1 MSLTIDQFVANHNNR
16 LINNGGVQCVA
27 VANQYELEVVEG
39 GWIGTPLTGWA
50 TDWWTNF
57 GNDSDY
63 DNYIRVDASEQPQKG
78 DLAIWKKY
86 NNNSLPH
93 IALVLENQGSN
104 VKCFT
109 QNPGNARIESLTKNG
124 IIGYLRPKKFIR
136 VAPAPVVQAPTAV
149 ATEAGQREHIV
160 QPGET
165 LSGIGAAYGVDYNDI
180 ARLSGIADPDHIE
193 AGWKLVIPA
202 GLAPAAAPS
211 RIVHHVLPGEYLGLI
226 AQNYGVS
233 VQQIV
238 DLNGIANPDY
248 IQAGWDLV
256 IQA

>member
-1 MSLTIDQFVANHNNR
+1 MSLTVDQFVANNQR
-16 LINNGGVQCVA
+16 LINNGGIQCVA
-27 VANQYELEVVEG
+27 VANQYQKEVIEG

-63 DNYIRVDASEQPQKG
+63 DHYIRLDANATPQKG

-86 NNNSLPH
+86 NNNGLPH
-93 IALVLENQGSN
+93 IALVLENLGNN

-109 QNPGNARIESLTKNG
+109 QNPGKAHVETLTKTG
-124 IIGYLRPKKFIR
+124 MIGYLRPKKFIQA
-136 VAPAPVVQAPTAV
+136 APAPIVQAPTAV
-149 ATEAGQREHIV
+149 ATEAGQREYIV
-160 QPGET
+160 QPGDT
-165 LSGIGAAYGVDYNDI
+165 LSGIGAAYSVDYNEI
-180 ARLSGIADPDHIE
+180 ARLSGIVDVNHIE

-202 GLAPAAAPS
+202 GPVPTQS
-211 RIVHHVLPGEYLGLI
+211 TRVVHHVQAGEYLGLI

-256 IQA
+256 ISA